1 MDRAAL
7 GSRIKEARLAKKLT
21 QTEVVGSFITRNM
34 LSQIESGTAT
44 PSIKTLTYLAGVL
57 ELPVE
62 QLIGT
67 EEPGDLSQLQAV
79 KQCLRDGLPEEAMD
93 KASALP
99 EALADERAALL
110 AQASLRCGENLM
122 HAGALPKAAEL
133 VQQAVEWS
141 SVGIYANESTKARA
155 LLLMGQIAEGLA
167 DYYRKLSD
175 K

>member
-79 KQCLRDGLPEEAMD
+79 KQCLRDGLPEEAM
-93 KASALP
+93 
-99 EALADERAALL
+99 E
-110 AQASLRCGENLM
+110 
-122 HAGALPKAAEL
+122 
-133 VQQAVEWS
+133 
-141 SVGIYANESTKARA
+141 
-155 LLLMGQIAEGLA
+155 
-167 DYYRKLSD
+167 
-175 K
+175 